1 MMDGMRA
8 WRRTA
13 FGPRRSRPVDASDAL
28 DMLRPR
34 PPRAS
39 PWSHDPTS
47 SNDES
52 IAPTARRISIPVMDI
67 ETWDEFGMLIGDRA
81 CFDPLAVLTSSS

>member
-1 MMDGMRA
+1 MASDSLPPPG
-8 WRRTA
+8 
-13 FGPRRSRPVDASDAL
+13 SRPVDASDAL

-67 ETWDEFGMLIGDRA
+67 ETWDEFGDADWRSGVLR
-81 CFDPLAVLTSSS
+81 PLAVLTSSS